1 MAMENF
7 INKLTDFVPSGAPVL
22 SLYLNAQ
29 PNEHGRDNFNV
40 FVKKELTEKSK
51 TFDEGSS
58 ELDSFNRDAELIS
71 EYLKDVRADAN
82 GIAIFACADANF
94 FEALQLDMPIER
106 SRLFIYDQP
115 HIYPLAR
122 LVSQYPRYAV
132 LSSDTN
138 SARIF
143 VFGSNG
149 TEKTKEIE
157 NVKTNRSQV
166 GGWSQMRYQRHIE
179 NYHEQHAKEVIAELE
194 KIVRED
200 GIEQVILAGDEKV
213 IIPLLK
219 EQMPK
224 HLSEKVVDTVRL
236 NVNTPEHEIYS
247 STLESV
253 QQHTVETEAEKVE
266 QAINAYRADGLGVVG
281 VAPTLE
287 ALSNG
292 QVEELLMPAKVS
304 ELQYNTKQVEKVL
317 DAYAPG
323 EEDEKAPADPDEPRL
338 IADELIVKAQQSSAK
353 VTFVE
358 DSSLLSKVGGVCALL
373 RYRI

>member
-1 MAMENF
+1 MALENF
-7 INKLTDFVPSGAPVL
+7 INKLTDFVPNGAPVL

-29 PNEHGRDNFNV
+29 ANEHGRDNFNV
-40 FVKKELTEKSK
+40 FVKKELSEKSK
-51 TFDEGSS
+51 TFAEGSA

-71 EYLKDVRADAN
+71 EYLKDVRPDAN

-94 FEALQLDMPIER
+94 FEALQLDIPIER

-132 LSSDTN
+132 LLSDTN

-149 TEKTKEIE
+149 TEKAKEIE

-179 NYHEQHAKEVIAELE
+179 NYHEQHAKEVVAELE

-224 HLSEKVVDTVRL
+224 HLLEKVVDTLRL

-266 QAINAYRADGLGVVG
+266 QAIGAYRADGLGVVG

-292 QVEELLMPAKVS
+292 QVEELLMPATVN
-304 ELQYNTKQVEKVL
+304 ELRYNTKQVDEVL

-323 EEDEKAPADPDEPRL
+323 EDEEKPAADAEEPRL
-338 IADELIVKAQQSSAK
+338 IADELIAKAQQSSAK

-358 DSSLLSKVGGVCALL
+358 DSSLLSKVGGVCAIL
-373 RYRI
+373 RYRM